1 MGKKVIVCGS
11 RFGQFYIEAL
21 KQMKEIEIV
30 GLLARGSERSR
41 ACSTYYKIP
50 LYTTVDE
57 VPEIDLACIAVKT
70 SVLGGQGTALAEEF
84 LRRKINVLLEQP
96 IHYKELGECYKIAK
110 INKVYFGLGNL
121 YLNLPAVK
129 NFLDN
134 IRLLKAT
141 EPILYV
147 NIELATQVSY
157 PVISI
162 LGEVLGTLRP
172 WNEIGVVNNKIPFQT
187 NVVEIDNVPVTFRAH
202 NEIDK
207 TDIDGFLHLL
217 FQITVGYP
225 GGRLSLL
232 DPHGPV
238 IWFPRIH
245 FPKDEI
251 IPGNLNNNSPL
262 NMQEENYVILYNN
275 QENIYKDIFTK
286 VWPSA
291 ISGDIGS
298 AIKSSMDNINMQ
310 KSLNNS
316 QAWQMLMK
324 NFGYPEIVNK
334 SIYNYYPVEKLFIDT
349 KIGYK
354 LENSLIAGMAVFN
367 NICLKTMYF
376 YLQCSIKE
384 RNKGYT
390 YEELLKE
397 MQVMKKF
404 EPIIH
409 RWINVLSINNY
420 IRFDKSKIYFD
431 NIMNYSE
438 LERMWSAGEQ
448 TWNQYG
454 LGEKSTY
461 DYFKNNA
468 LRLLEIMRGEMNP
481 TLLLFPNGQMEIA
494 TDLYSNTA
502 IALYY
507 NEIIAKHMQK
517 QCERYNKCRILEV
530 GGGTAATT
538 KSVLKLLKVSHVE
551 KYVFSDVSEFFIN
564 HAQKLFQEIPFMDY
578 LKLDINSNF
587 NNGVIKDN
595 SIDILL
601 AVGVL
606 NNAKNIENTLK
617 YIRKILKN
625 TGQAIIVEAI
635 GESVPMLISQ
645 AFMME
650 KTTDERN
657 EKNETFLTLEQ
668 WHKLFQEIGFIV
680 KESLPTVTSDLS
692 VSNQK
697 LFILECK

>member
-1 MGKKVIVCGS
+1 
-11 RFGQFYIEAL
+11 
-21 KQMKEIEIV
+21 MK
-30 GLLARGSERSR
+30 
-41 ACSTYYKIP
+41 
-50 LYTTVDE
+50 
-57 VPEIDLACIAVKT
+57 
-70 SVLGGQGTALAEEF
+70 
-84 LRRKINVLLEQP
+84 
-96 IHYKELGECYKIAK
+96 
-110 INKVYFGLGNL
+110 
-121 YLNLPAVK
+121 
-129 NFLDN
+129 
-134 IRLLKAT
+134 
-141 EPILYV
+141 
-147 NIELATQVSY
+147 
-157 PVISI
+157 
-162 LGEVLGTLRP
+162 
-172 WNEIGVVNNKIPFQT
+172 
-187 NVVEIDNVPVTFRAH
+187 IDNVPVTFRAH

-438 LERMWSAGEQ
+438 LERMWSVPE
-448 TWNQYG
+448 NK
-454 LGEKSTY
+454 LG
-461 DYFKNNA
+461 
-468 LRLLEIMRGEMNP
+468 
-481 TLLLFPNGQMEIA
+481 
-494 TDLYSNTA
+494 
-502 IALYY
+502 
-507 NEIIAKHMQK
+507 
-517 QCERYNKCRILEV
+517 
-530 GGGTAATT
+530 
-538 KSVLKLLKVSHVE
+538 
-551 KYVFSDVSEFFIN
+551 IN
-564 HAQKLFQEIPFMDY
+564 MD
-578 LKLDINSNF
+578 
-587 NNGVIKDN
+587 
-595 SIDILL
+595 
-601 AVGVL
+601 
-606 NNAKNIENTLK
+606 
-617 YIRKILKN
+617 
-625 TGQAIIVEAI
+625 
-635 GESVPMLISQ
+635 
-645 AFMME
+645 
-650 KTTDERN
+650 
-657 EKNETFLTLEQ
+657 
-668 WHKLFQEIGFIV
+668 
-680 KESLPTVTSDLS
+680 
-692 VSNQK
+692 
-697 LFILECK
+697 